1 MPPDQRY
8 ADYGVK
14 KKEALMKQRVV
25 KLSKKAKEKNREKVE
40 SVKEK
45 PDLARELLL
54 EGQILVD
61 DLIMRLGTHF
71 LEGVLVSDAEKLA
84 GTRYQRR
91 NLYNWWG
98 KAKKGVIPTNEG
110 PIPVSRPRLRS
121 KATKSEVELPLWSH
135 LQDPAGYEQRIK
147 PYVLSGMSSR
157 SMEHAYDECLRG
169 NGLSR
174 STSSRH
180 FIKAC
185 QKDLDKILN
194 RSLDNE
200 EFIALVLDGVYTGN
214 NIGALISIGVT
225 TTGNKIITGI
235 FQIASENNE
244 VVYNHLYELEERGF
258 RKASGFFIVE
268 DGSKGLKKG
277 VLRKWP
283 KVPIQRCILHKRRN
297 LKKII
302 PEKYHGELNRLY
314 NQMIYATTYK
324 EAKSSYRILLNWL
337 NKINMQAANSLSEAG
352 EDIITVQKLEVPTE
366 LWRSFQSTNIL
377 ESAIS
382 RYRSKIRRVTKWQG
396 SSHYMRWSA
405 SVLIVAEKNFRKVPG
420 WKKIEGYVQKSEFKN
435 NVDKKKEIA

>member
-1 MPPDQRY
+1 M
-8 ADYGVK
+8 G
-14 KKEALMKQRVV
+14 QRVV
-25 KLSKKAKEKNREKVE
+25 KISRKAKEKSREKVE
-40 SVKEK
+40 SVKER
-45 PDLARELLL
+45 PDLARDMLL

-71 LEGVLVSDAEKLA
+71 LEGVLVADAEKLA
-84 GTRYQRR
+84 GLRYQRGKS
-91 NLYNWWG
+91 YNWWG
-98 KAKKGVIPTNEG
+98 EAKKGVIPTNEG
-110 PIPVSRPRLRS
+110 PIPVSRPRLRN
-121 KATKSEVELPLWSH
+121 KTTKIEAELPLWTH
-135 LQDPAGYEQRIK
+135 LRDPGEYERRIK

-157 SMEHAYDECLRG
+157 SIENSYEECLRG

-174 STSSRH
+174 SSSSRH

-200 EFIALVLDGVYTGN
+200 KFIALILDGVYVGN
-214 NIGALISIGVT
+214 DIGALISIGITV
-225 TTGNKIITGI
+225 TGNKIVTGI

-244 VVYNHLYELEERGF
+244 AVYNHLSEIEDRGF
-258 RKASGFFIVE
+258 SMAPGFFIIE

-277 VLRKWP
+277 VQRKWP
-283 KVPIQRCILHKRRN
+283 NAPIQRCTIHKRRN

-302 PEKYHGELNRLY
+302 PEKYHGEFDRLY
-314 NQMIYATTYK
+314 NQMIYAATYK
-324 EAKSSYRILLNWL
+324 EAAKAYRILLNWL
-337 NKINMQAANSLSEAG
+337 KKINIQAVNSLSEAG
-352 EDIITVQKLEVPTE
+352 DDIITVQRISLPAE

-405 SVLIVAEKNFRKVPG
+405 SVLILAEKNFRKVPG
-420 WKKIEGYVQKSEFKN
+420 WKKIKEYVQKNELN
-435 NVDKKKEIA
+435 NIVDKKKGIA